1 MNRENTEF
9 LMDVLKK
16 LSKINYI
23 KPGDVPN
30 INLYMDQVTTF
41 MDEHLSDSKRHE
53 DDKILTKTMINNY
66 TKNDLLPPPV
76 KKKYSKDHLYMLA
89 FIYYFKNI
97 LCINDIQKL
106 LHPLTENFFEAE
118 ADAVTDLDHI
128 YKGVYDMCKSQIS
141 NLSKDV
147 ISKAKLADSTLAD
160 MADSEEKDFLQL
172 FYLVSVLS
180 FDVYLKKNLIES
192 LIDAYS
198 AEREP
203 GSGDKDKKKEK
214 KETKN
219 KKEKK

>member
-1 MNRENTEF
+1 MNKENTEF

-30 INLYMDQVTTF
+30 IDLYMDQVTTF
-41 MDEHLSDSKRHE
+41 MDEHLSDCKRHE

-76 KKKYSKDHLYMLA
+76 KKKYSKDHLYLLA

-97 LCINDIQKL
+97 LCISDIQKL
-106 LHPLTENFFEAE
+106 LTPLTENFFEA
-118 ADAVTDLDHI
+118 DAKTDKDLDEI
-128 YKGVYDMCKSQIS
+128 YKGVYDMCKSQIG
-141 NLSKDV
+141 NLSRDV
-147 ISKAKLADSTLAD
+147 IAKAKLADANIAD
-160 MADSEEKDFLQL
+160 VEDSKQKDFLYL

-180 FDVYLKKNLIES
+180 FDVYLKKNLIEN

-198 AEREP
+198 ANHPTSEENVQKKEK
-203 GSGDKDKKKEK
+203 KDKKKQ
-214 KETKN
+214 
-219 KKEKK
+219 